1 VARTSVHF
9 GDHQFKVAMLQ
20 KIPWT
25 HVLIYQFILAQ
36 SGIQQVASAGS
47 VLKVVNL
54 IKCKKDRQEGKVP

>member
-1 VARTSVHF
+1 MEVKLDWLHF

-54 IKCKKDRQEGKVP
+54 MVVYVLRL